1 MNPLQDLYQAPAVTA
16 VTDVAVS
23 LLEAAA
29 DLHLLT
35 RRGCRERASVK
46 RSGLDPACVKHCSTP
61 ALYP

>member
-1 MNPLQDLYQAPAVTA
+1 MNPLQYQDLYQALA

-23 LLEAAA
+23 LLE
-29 DLHLLT
+29 DLHLLP